1 MLIKGVKKYSTGEE
15 KRPVCVCVVGVVGPL
30 GQEDQGKPHWE
41 GDLTGKEGG
50 AGAVGKSIPMEGTEM
65 QRPWGSNAPEVW
77 EDLQCE

>member
-1 MLIKGVKKYSTGEE
+1 M
-15 KRPVCVCVVGVVGPL
+15 CVARVVGPL

-65 QRPWGSNAPEVW
+65 QRP
-77 EDLQCE
+77 